1 MTENKQISRKD
12 FLKGMGLT
20 VAGVAVTGSLAG
32 VLTGC
37 STKEAEVPAP
47 AAPAAAAAAVDTSQA
62 PAWPFKYEKIDV
74 AVAQE
79 KAYAGYKE
87 KGG

>member
-37 STKEAEVPAP
+37 STKEAEAP
-47 AAPAAAAAAVDTSQA
+47 APAAAAAAVDTSQA

-74 AVAQE
+74 AKAQE